1 MEKDLIALIEEFLL
15 QQSDDIKDTVFFQ
28 QDVGG
33 VKYEFVLE
41 LPDNIPTK
49 SSISGGKI
57 IDVKK
62 TTENTVVNVQ
72 RVFPDGDTIVDY
84 SFNARGKGGDVEAYK
99 KFNKILKE
107 GKGMKG
113 VVVEYF
119 DTFPVETS
127 LLTTA
132 ENDIT
137 IPDTPE
143 GIEQPKIYHG
153 SAEPR
158 LNISE
163 FSGAKAGNYLHGGT
177 YQAAVDRRSGA
188 FAGQSIWNLG
198 NTINSYFEEV
208 VGFNGELREHY
219 DSFIER
225 GTEPSDIPKFRKS
238 VEYTITTDK
247 DYTSQAHLVAEM
259 NDDYI
264 VNVRLDYTESVLDG
278 IRETVDPT
286 FAEVMYDEVN
296 REYDNYTTR
305 PLNWQQKIQQNV
317 PEPFSVS
324 FIHEIKPKP
333 DAVIEVLDE
342 YYILASQDPGY
353 NTVAGSADVI
363 LNDYEQLTKG
373 TGARRIDWDNFEDVF
388 SGSRADVMALRSG
401 DMSVIMN
408 LKNMSRPE
416 FMKKLNNADIF
427 GYINDVEDPGSISY
441 AVKNFDAVDI
451 ELMSVDDNRKFQLD
465 IDNKSMEMNTTP
477 YNLYDEAGELI
488 DYADETIQAYSG
500 SITSQ
505 FNRANMRTPKDYS
518 DDRLV
523 NYSEIKNQIP
533 YKGPGTGMGPGA
545 ALADNSFEFIN
556 KLPIEQSI
564 KDKTIER
571 ITKHTAGLA
580 AKTATPDPMQ
590 ALDIYEDFVMLAGLA
605 YAFAPDVGTFV
616 KNQANNMLET
626 MANAAGYNVKLQD
639 FEYDWERVSDTMDWV
654 ESVSPTDIVINKVG
668 DLAKGAAETGMI
680 TGFGYVPK
688 NLNSTLGNTL
698 TSATTTKEKERDPMY
713 DRISR
718 TFSGKY

>member
-1 MEKDLIALIEEFLL
+1 MAE
-15 QQSDDIKDTVFFQ
+15 
-28 QDVGG
+28 
-33 VKYEFVLE
+33 E
-41 LPDNIPTK
+41 LP
-49 SSISGGKI
+49 
-57 IDVKK
+57 ID
-62 TTENTVVNVQ
+62 
-72 RVFPDGDTIVDY
+72 
-84 SFNARGKGGDVEAYK
+84 
-99 KFNKILKE
+99 
-107 GKGMKG
+107 
-113 VVVEYF
+113 
-119 DTFPVETS
+119 PVEK
-127 LLTTA
+127 
-132 ENDIT
+132 
-137 IPDTPE
+137 
-143 GIEQPKIYHG
+143 PKIYHG

-163 FSGAKAGNYLHGGT
+163 FSGAKAGSYLHGGT
-177 YQAAVDRRSGA
+177 YQSAVDRRSGA

-219 DSFIER
+219 DSFLEK
-225 GTEPSDIPKFRKS
+225 GTEPTDIPNFKKS

-247 DYTSQAHLVAEM
+247 NYISQAHLVAEM

-264 VNVRLDYTESVLDG
+264 VNVRLDWTESVSDG

-286 FAEVMYDEVN
+286 FAEVMYDDVN
-296 REYDNYTTR
+296 KQYDNYTTR
-305 PLNWQQKIQQNV
+305 PLNWQEKIQQKI
-317 PEPFSVS
+317 PEPFSNS

-333 DAVIEVLDE
+333 DAVVEVFDE
-342 YYILASQDPGY
+342 YFIITSLRDPNY
-353 NTVAGSADVI
+353 NQVATTADVI
-363 LNDYEQLTKG
+363 INDYEFLNSGKNK
-373 TGARRIDWDNFEDVF
+373 RIDWFNFDMVF
-388 SGSRADVMALRSG
+388 SGTRKDVQTFLSDTNDIDAY
-401 DMSVIMN
+401 N
-408 LKNMSRPE
+408 KLKQYSRPQ
-416 FMKKLNNADIF
+416 FMDKLQNADIL
-427 GYINDVEDPGSISY
+427 GYVNDVEDPGSISY

-451 ELMSVDDNRKFQLD
+451 QLMSVDDNRKFQLD
-465 IDNKSMEMNTTP
+465 IDNKSMEMNTVP
-477 YNLYDEAGELI
+477 YQLFDEAGDVIE
-488 DYADETIQAYSG
+488 YSDETIQAYSNA
-500 SITSQ
+500 ITTQ

-518 DDRLV
+518 DDRFV

-533 YKGPGTGMGPGA
+533 YKGLGTGMGPGA

-668 DLAKGAAETGMI
+668 DLAKGAAETGMV
-680 TGFGYVPK
+680 TGFGYIPK
-688 NLNSTLGNTL
+688 DLNSTLGNTL